1 MESFRDTR
9 DVETDE
15 TKERKQEFSK
25 ERLRIAVH
33 SVVVASNKEE
43 HTVMFGV
50 QYVHQRL
57 GHCFNVARERER
69 EWSNICCD

>member
-1 MESFRDTR
+1 MGSFRDTG

-15 TKERKQEFSK
+15 TKERKQEFGK
-25 ERLRIAVH
+25 ERLRITVQ

-43 HTVMFGV
+43 QTVMFRV
-50 QYVHQRL
+50 QYVHQQL

-69 EWSNICCD
+69 ERGV